1 MKAIVLVLLVV
12 LFVLVPAYHVIQA
25 ARTVAVR
32 VVAARVVTSCITDAE
47 CMHHCPADDVEC
59 DGGPQ

>member
-1 MKAIVLVLLVV
+1 MKTAILVLLVV

-25 ARTVAVR
+25 AR
-32 VVAARVVTSCITDAE
+32 VVAGCMTDVE